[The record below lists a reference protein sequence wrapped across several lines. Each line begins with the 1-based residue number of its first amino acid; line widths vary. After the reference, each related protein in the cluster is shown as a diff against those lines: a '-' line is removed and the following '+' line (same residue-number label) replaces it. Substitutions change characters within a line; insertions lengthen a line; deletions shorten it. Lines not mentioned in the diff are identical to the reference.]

1 MTSTTVLPPR
11 VFVGPKRDHELDRL
25 VATAGG
31 TVVESAA
38 EADSLVM
45 TGGPAAL
52 RELDHDGITWVQLP
66 SAGIEGWFAAGV
78 LRDGVTYTS
87 AGGAYAPA
95 CAEHSLALM
104 LALAR
109 RLDVFSQA
117 TNWAPVDGVTLFG
130 ARVLIVG
137 AGGIGRELMR
147 LMAPFRV
154 RVDAINHS
162 GRPIEGA
169 ERTAT
174 AERLLE
180 LLGDADFVASCAPDT
195 PATRGLVGPEA
206 FKAMKP
212 SAYLVNVGRGPTVD
226 TGALVAALQ
235 NGQIAGAGLDV
246 TDPEPLP
253 DGHPLWSTP
262 RTIITSHTAN
272 PTALNQAARA
282 ERVRENV
289 ERKVAGEE
297 LLGRVDLDAQY

>member
-1 MTSTTVLPPR
+1 MTSTTDQPPR

-31 TVVESAA
+31 TVVDSASD
-38 EADSLVM
+38 ADSLVM
-45 TGGPAAL
+45 TGGPDAL
-52 RELDHDGITWVQLP
+52 RELDHNGITWVQLP

-137 AGGIGRELMR
+137 AGGIGKELVR
-147 LMAPFRV
+147 LMAPFGV
-154 RVDAINHS
+154 TVDAINHS
-162 GRPIEGA
+162 GRPVDGA
-169 ERTAT
+169 ARTAT
-174 AERLLE
+174 AEDLLE
-180 LLGDADFVASCAPDT
+180 LLGDADFVANCAPDT
-195 PATRGLVGPEA
+195 PSTRGLIGAEA

-212 SAYLVNVGRGPTVD
+212 SAYLVNVGRGPTID
-226 TGALVAALQ
+226 TEALVSALQ

-253 DGHPLWSTP
+253 DGHPLWSAP

-289 ERKVAGEE
+289 VRKVAGQD
-297 LLGRVDLDAQY
+297 LLGLVDLDRQY